1 MSTNIHKQAEEL
13 REQERFLDAL
23 KLYEEVIVEYQKEK
37 NYFGLSDCL
46 LGKALT
52 YKHLFLITNDKTFAI
67 LSKKDSE
74 SSFEIA
80 ENFGVTEILYRSYL
94 SLAESEKLLDN
105 PIKALEYCQKAFDL
119 YPKEDSEKGRYQYH
133 LGEMQYKT
141 GDKKNG
147 LKNLITGIETIRKFK
162 DQTDSFL
169 INVWETGCLMKLA
182 ELLKTD
188 SPADSQKYLNEA
200 EKIIISDPR
209 LLIRK
214 RQLEEFYKKYN

>member
-1 MSTNIHKQAEEL
+1 MITDIHKQAEEL
-13 REQERFLDAL
+13 REQERFLEAL
-23 KLYEEVIVEYQKEK
+23 KLYEEVIVECQKGK
-37 NYFGLSDCL
+37 KYFSLSDSL

-52 YKHLFLITNDKTFAI
+52 YKHLFLTTNDKSFAI

-80 ENFGVTEILYRSYL
+80 ENFGVTEILYRCYL

-105 PIKALEYCQKAFDL
+105 LTKALEYYQKAFDL
-119 YPKEDSEKGRYQYH
+119 YPFDNAEKGRYQYH
-133 LGEMQYKT
+133 LGEIEYKT
-141 GDKKNG
+141 GDKENG
-147 LKNLITGIETIRKFK
+147 LKNLLTGLETIRKFK
-162 DQTDSFL
+162 SETDSFL

-188 SPADSQKYLNEA
+188 SPADSQKYLSEA

-214 RQLEEFYKKYN
+214 RQLEEFNS